1 MRFSATSDPELER
14 LMEPSQDAAG
24 QSAEP
29 VRTQLMIARLLWDQ
43 RAFILQWCV
52 RGLLIATVMAILVPN
67 RYLATTRLMPPES
80 SGGSGMAMIS
90 ALAGKAGTPGLSSLA
105 SDLLGSKNSGALY
118 MEALRSR
125 TVEDK
130 LVNRFDLRRVYWVRY
145 MEQARNDLEENTTIS
160 EDHKSGVITVSV
172 SDRNRE
178 RSTALARAYVEE
190 LNRLMAEV
198 STSSARRERIFIEQ
212 RLVTVKQDLHRAAE
226 EFSQFASQNTTLDVP
241 SQTRAMVEAGAD
253 LQGNLMAAQS
263 ELEGLEQIY
272 TTSNV
277 RVRSLRARVQ
287 ELRRQLGEMA
297 GAKPSESGASAG
309 GASSSTDAVIGGQPS
324 GNQAS
329 DMIYPSIRKLPLL
342 AVRWAELYQQAKI
355 QETVFQLLTQEY
367 ELAKVQEAKDIP
379 TAKVMDE
386 AALPERKAFPPRMVF
401 VILGALLGLITGSA
415 IVLGFSFWQAIE
427 PEDPAKEL
435 TLEVLRAQKAW
446 FRRRGEQCRRFFSR
460 SPAPPPL
467 QHSERRADD

>member
-1 MRFSATSDPELER
+1 MRFSTTSDPELER
-14 LMEPSQDAAG
+14 LMEPAQEAAG
-24 QSAEP
+24 RPAEP
-29 VRTQLMIARLLWDQ
+29 VRTKLVIARLLWDQ
-43 RAFILQWCV
+43 RAFILQWCA
-52 RGLLIATVMAILVPN
+52 RGLVIATIIAVLTPN
-67 RYLATTRLMPPES
+67 RYAATTRLMPPES

-90 ALAGKAGTPGLSSLA
+90 ALMGSKSGAPGLGSLA
-105 SDLLGSKNSGALY
+105 SDLLGSKTSGALY

-125 TVEDK
+125 TIQDR
-130 LVNRFDLRRVYWVRY
+130 LVNRFDLRGVYWVRY
-145 MEQARNDLEENTTIS
+145 MEQARNDLEDYTTIS

-178 RSTALARAYVEE
+178 RSAALARAYVEE
-190 LNRLMAEV
+190 LNRLLSEV
-198 STSSARRERIFIEQ
+198 STSSARRERIFVEQ

-241 SQTRAMVEAGAD
+241 SQTKAMVEAGAD

-272 TTSNV
+272 TPSNV
-277 RVRSLRARVQ
+277 RVRSLRARIG

-297 GAKPSESGASAG
+297 GAKPGATAAPGGTGSGDQGIESPGSN
-309 GASSSTDAVIGGQPS
+309 S
-324 GNQAS
+324 QAS
-329 DMIYPSIRKLPLL
+329 DMIYPAIRKLPLV

-386 AALPERKAFPPRMVF
+386 AALPERKAFPPRLVF
-401 VILGALLGLITGSA
+401 IILGALLGCLTGA
-415 IVLGFSFWQAIE
+415 LWICGIIFWEAIE
-427 PEDPAKEL
+427 PDDPAKAL
-435 TLEVLRAQKAW
+435 VLEIMSVQKAW
-446 FRRRGEQCRRFFSR
+446 WRRTRDRFRR
-460 SPAPPPL
+460 PARVSL
-467 QHSERRADD
+467 GTASSTHGADSD